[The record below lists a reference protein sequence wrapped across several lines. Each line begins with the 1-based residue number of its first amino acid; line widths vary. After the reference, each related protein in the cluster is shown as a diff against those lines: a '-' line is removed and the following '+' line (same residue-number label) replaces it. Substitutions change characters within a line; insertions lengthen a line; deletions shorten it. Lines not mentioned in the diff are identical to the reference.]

1 MTPARASTGPTHRT
15 PLPPCYSFSLTRAAA
30 RTPPLPSPLLAPLP
44 ELLSAFR
51 KQAKLVEV
59 LKRQRVHMEAAKT
72 LEFVERDFLEAL
84 GAAGQAGR
92 QGQASQ

>member
-1 MTPARASTGPTHRT
+1 MPHAL
-15 PLPPCYSFSLTRAAA
+15 PLPL
-30 RTPPLPSPLLAPLP
+30 PLRCPTA

-84 GAAGQAGR
+84 GEAREGKRGERA
-92 QGQASQ
+92 

>member
-1 MTPARASTGPTHRT
+1 M
-15 PLPPCYSFSLTRAAA
+15 LTRQINS
-30 RTPPLPSPLLAPLP
+30 LPTTTS

-84 GAAGQAGR
+84 GEAASAA
-92 QGQASQ
+92 QGSKK